1 MRFTIITLF
10 PELIEQA
17 LPFGVLGRAIKNGL
31 IQVETVNPRS
41 YATDKHRTVD
51 DSSYGGGPG
60 MVLKYEPLKQAI
72 EQIKNDGCNEVLCLS
87 PQGEVFNQ
95 QIAHSLSK
103 KQHIILLAGRYEG
116 IDQRLLDR
124 HVDRELSTG
133 DYVVSGGE
141 MPALLVIDAVARLIP
156 GVLGHE
162 ESASYDSHQ
171 SGLLDHPHY
180 TRPAEVDGMKVPEV
194 LLSGDHKKIAEWRE
208 QQAFAAT
215 LEHRPDM
222 IEKLELTQRQ
232 RELLTNF
239 SKNKTN

>member
-17 LPFGVLGRAIKNGL
+17 LPFGVLGRAVKNGH
-31 IQVETVNPRS
+31 IQIETINPRS
-41 YATDKHRTVD
+41 FTTDKHRTVD

-72 EQIKNDGCNEVLCLS
+72 EHAKKEGLNQVLCLS

-95 QIAHSLSK
+95 QTAELLSK

-124 HVDRELSTG
+124 HVDQELSIG

-141 MPALLVIDAVARLIP
+141 MPAMLVIDAIARLIP

-162 ESASYDSHQ
+162 ESASCDSHH

-180 TRPAEVDGMKVPEV
+180 TRPVEVDGMSVPEV
-194 LLSGDHKKIAEWRE
+194 LLSGNHKKIAEWRE
-208 QQAFAAT
+208 QQALIAT
-215 LEHRPDM
+215 LQHRPDM
-222 IEKLELTQRQ
+222 IEKLELTQKQ
-232 RELLTNF
+232 RELL
-239 SKNKTN
+239 KT